1 MIHFKIIS
9 IGKVKEPW
17 ITTGLE
23 HYRKLL
29 SKFATLEDI
38 IVKGEKILDESQK
51 NILLKKEARSILTRL
66 KAGEP
71 VICLDEHGSQFDS
84 PKLANRLDR
93 YFKSGQSTIRFII
106 GSPLGLADEIKQR
119 ADLVLSLSSLTFP
132 HEMAKLLLS
141 EQLYRAMS
149 ILKGG
154 KYHK

>member
-17 ITTGLE
+17 IATGLE

-51 NILLKKEARSILTRL
+51 KILLKKEAHSILGRL

-71 VICLDEHGSQFDS
+71 VICLDEYGSQFDS
-84 PKLANRLDR
+84 PKLADRLDR
-93 YFKSGQSTIRFII
+93 YFKGGQSTICFII

-119 ADLVLSLSSLTFP
+119 ADLVLSLSRLTFP

>member
-17 ITTGLE
+17 ITAGLE

-29 SKFATLEDI
+29 SKYATLEDI

-51 NILLKKEARSILTRL
+51 KILLNKEAQAILGRL

-84 PKLANRLDR
+84 PKLADRLNR
-93 YFKSGQSTIRFII
+93 YFKSGQSAINFII

-119 ADLVLSLSSLTFP
+119 ADLVLSISRLTFP

>member
-9 IGKVKEPW
+9 IGKIKEPW
-17 ITTGLE
+17 ITAGLE

-38 IVKGEKILDESQK
+38 VVKGEKILDESQK
-51 NILLKKEARSILTRL
+51 KILLKKEAQAVLGRL
-66 KAGEP
+66 KSGEP
-71 VICLDEHGSQFDS
+71 VICLDEHGLQYDS
-84 PKLANRLDR
+84 PKLADRLNH
-93 YFKSGQSTIRFII
+93 YFKNGQSTICFII

-119 ADLVLSLSSLTFP
+119 ADLVLSLSQLTFP
-132 HEMAKLLLS
+132 HEMAKLLLT

>member
-9 IGKVKEPW
+9 VGKVKEPW
-17 ITTGLE
+17 ITAGLE

-29 SKFATLEDI
+29 SKYATLEDI
-38 IVKGEKILDESQK
+38 IIKGEKILDESQK
-51 NILLKKEARSILTRL
+51 EILLKKEAHQIMGRL

-71 VICLDEHGSQFDS
+71 LICLDEHGSQYDS
-84 PKLANRLDR
+84 PKLADRLDH
-93 YFKSGQSTIRFII
+93 YFKGGQSTIYFII
-106 GSPLGLADEIKQR
+106 GSPLGLADEVKRR
-119 ADLVLSLSSLTFP
+119 ADLVLSLSKLTFP
-132 HEMAKLLLS
+132 HEMTKLLLT